1 MEFKD
6 SGNGS
11 TIYKLE
17 DPELD
22 RNDKII
28 DVMQLTTYLF
38 ICGSEKRRIRVRKR
52 KEAEGDEYLFLFS
65 GKNNVLLPCPKIITS
80 TIIIS

>member
-1 MEFKD
+1 MRD
-6 SGNGS
+6 
-11 TIYKLE
+11 

-22 RNDKII
+22 KHYKNKRFDATRNIFI
-28 DVMQLTTYLF
+28 YLF
-38 ICGSEKRRIRVRKR
+38 VGLKENDRSEEE
-52 KEAEGDEYLFLFS
+52 EAEGDEYLFLFS